1 MVMTKKMSNMKKV
14 KVTIETTVTDQYYT
28 DMMVKAKASMDSGE
42 FQLEMLENVG
52 IEECTASFEELKQD

>member
-1 MVMTKKMSNMKKV
+1 MKKV

>member
-1 MVMTKKMSNMKKV
+1 MSNMKKV

>member
-1 MVMTKKMSNMKKV
+1 MSNMKKI

-42 FQLEMLENVG
+42 FQQELLENIG
-52 IEECTASFEELKQD
+52 IEECTASFEELKQN

>member
-1 MVMTKKMSNMKKV
+1 MSNMKKV
-14 KVTIETTVTDQYYT
+14 KVTIQTTVTDQYYT

>member
-1 MVMTKKMSNMKKV
+1 MTKKMSNMKKV

-52 IEECTASFEELKQD
+52 IEECTASFNTYIL

>member
-1 MVMTKKMSNMKKV
+1 MTKKMSNMKKV